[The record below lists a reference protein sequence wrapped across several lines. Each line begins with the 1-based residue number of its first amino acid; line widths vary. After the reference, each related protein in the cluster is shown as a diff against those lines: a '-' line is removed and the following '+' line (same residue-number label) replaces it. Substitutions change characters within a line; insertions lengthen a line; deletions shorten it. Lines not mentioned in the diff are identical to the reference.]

1 MATKRYYGT
10 GKRKTSV
17 ARVWLKPGEGNA
29 VVNKRPVDDYFG
41 RETAKM
47 VIQQAFELTGTQN
60 QFDLVANVSGGGT
73 SGQADAI
80 KHGIAKALLQYDSN
94 LRDTLKKEGIGPAT
108 VYRTVKTLQQL
119 GCLHRVHEQS
129 GEHRF
134 VARHSPHSHTLV
146 CRSCGQVIEFEACD
160 LSVLEKLLTF

>member
-1 MATKRYYGT
+1 VLSILIKRNNQNPSKSEFQVRIAMAVKSYYGT

-29 VVNKRPVDDYFG
+29 LVNKRSLDHYFG

-47 VIQQAFELTGTQN
+47 VIEHPFEVTGTQN
-60 QFDLVANVSGGGT
+60 QFDLVANVRGGGL

-94 LRDTLKKEGIGPAT
+94 LRNTLKKEGFLTRDSRIKERKKYGQ
-108 VYRTVKTLQQL
+108 R
-119 GCLHRVHEQS
+119 G
-129 GEHRF
+129 
-134 VARHSPHSHTLV
+134 ARASYQYSK
-146 CRSCGQVIEFEACD
+146 R
-160 LSVLEKLLTF
+160 

>member
-17 ARVWLKPGEGNA
+17 ARIWLKPGEGNA
-29 VVNKRPVDDYFG
+29 MVNKRPVGDYFG

-47 VIQQAFELTGTQN
+47 VIQQPFELTGTQN
-60 QFDLVANVSGGGT
+60 QFDLVANVRGGGI

-94 LRDTLKKEGIGPAT
+94 LRDILKKEGFLT
-108 VYRTVKTLQQL
+108 RDSRVKERKKY
-119 GCLHRVHEQS
+119 GKR
-129 GEHRF
+129 G
-134 VARHSPHSHTLV
+134 ARASYQYSK
-146 CRSCGQVIEFEACD
+146 R
-160 LSVLEKLLTF
+160 